1 MLKAAILV
9 PASLSE
15 RNSYMVTDDQ
25 LACELQHAIVLER
38 SRIARDLHDGV
49 AQQLALALL
58 QLEYLQRLLENEAD
72 QPLTAGAGLT
82 PARLSQAAGSVEQG
96 LTPAQLLIQI
106 HKTSAIIQ
114 TSLLE
119 LRHCISSS
127 VPLPLAQRGFTA
139 ALQDLL
145 DSYRSEGWHLCY
157 CCDEQ
162 TSVPTQLE
170 IPVYRFLQEALSNIR
185 KHARAS
191 HVTIR
196 FRLSSAT
203 FIIMVSDDGCGF
215 SSAPTGSPPLEND
228 QHFGLRLMREHIEH
242 LGGRCQ
248 LWSLPGQGT
257 TIQVCLPLKCVS

>member
-1 MLKAAILV
+1 
-9 PASLSE
+9 
-15 RNSYMVTDDQ
+15 MVIDDQ
-25 LACELQHAIVLER
+25 LACELQHAIALER

-72 QPLTAGAGLT
+72 QL
-82 PARLSQAAGSVEQG
+82 QDHQCQSV
-96 LTPAQLLIQI
+96 LIQI
-106 HKTSAIIQ
+106 HKISAIIQ

-170 IPVYRFLQEALSNIR
+170 IPVYHFLQEALSNIR

-191 HVTIR
+191 HVTIH
-196 FRLSSAT
+196 FRLSSET
-203 FIIMVSDDGCGF
+203 FIITVSDDGCGF
-215 SSAPTGSPPLEND
+215 SSTPTGSPPLEND
-228 QHFGLRLMREHIEH
+228 QDFGLRLMREHIEH
-242 LGGRCQ
+242 LGGCCQ

-257 TIQVCLPLKCVS
+257 TIQICLPLTCIS

>member
-1 MLKAAILV
+1 
-9 PASLSE
+9 
-15 RNSYMVTDDQ
+15 MVTDDQ
-25 LACELQHAIVLER
+25 LACELQHAIALER

-72 QPLTAGAGLT
+72 QPLTAGA
-82 PARLSQAAGSVEQG
+82 VEQG
-96 LTPAQLLIQI
+96 LTPARLLIQI

-127 VPLPLAQRGFTA
+127 VPLPLAQRDFTA

-145 DSYRSEGWHLCY
+145 DSYRSEGWYLCY
-157 CCDEQ
+157 RCDEQ

-185 KHARAS
+185 KHACAS

-203 FIIMVSDDGCGF
+203 FIITVSDDGRGF

-228 QHFGLRLMREHIEH
+228 QQFGLRLMREHIEH

-257 TIQVCLPLKCVS
+257 TIQVCFPLKCVS